1 MVAPETDLKNNC
13 PLRSKSGVSP
23 VHGVLSHITTGHYT
37 IHNMKPFKGRN
48 ETGNF
53 FHLKLFEKTNKITI
67 RLKSAMKNHLQRVQK
82 WVPK

>member
-37 IHNMKPFKGRN
+37 IHNIKPFKGRN

-53 FHLKLFEKTNKITI
+53 FTLNCLKKQI
-67 RLKSAMKNHLQRVQK
+67 KS
-82 WVPK
+82 PYD